1 MVKMV
6 KHRPSM
12 TSELANKSD
21 LIDILSWLEREY
33 KEDGEGFWGN
43 RRIIKRS
50 FKDGDLWVMRENGV
64 AVAFQVGH
72 YATDI
77 LCVRKDRQRRG
88 FGTAMFKAS
97 LVRAMKDNLNVLKG
111 ECSPP
116 SSLPFWQR
124 QGFVRYNDPTGHGR
138 ITVRKVLQREHDVP
152 DRLPQ
157 VEVVIS
163 FFPEKVLY
171 RKNVTALDVV
181 HLVGGEESN
190 GAVKL
195 PQRVIGL
202 ADDEPEK
209 GDLVV
214 KIVVNGAERC
224 FCKAKYDEAK
234 MVGVQRQSRG
244 NTFYID
250 EISPTKG

>member
-1 MVKMV
+1 MMVKL
-6 KHRPSM
+6 RPNM

-21 LIDILSWLEREY
+21 LVDILDWLEREY
-33 KEDGEGFWGN
+33 QEDGEGFWSN
-43 RRIIKRS
+43 REIIKRS
-50 FKDGDLWVMRENGV
+50 FKDGDLWVIRENGV
-64 AVAFQVGH
+64 AVAFQIGD

-77 LCVRKDRQRRG
+77 LCVRKNRQRRG

-124 QGFVRYNDPTGHGR
+124 QGFERYNDPAGHGR
-138 ITVRKVLQREHDVP
+138 ITVRKVLHREHDVP
-152 DRLPQ
+152 DRLPK
-157 VEVVIS
+157 VKVAIS
-163 FFPEKVLY
+163 FFPEEVLHNP
-171 RKNVTALDVV
+171 NVSPLEVI

-209 GDLVV
+209 RDLIV
-214 KIVVNGAERC
+214 KIVVNGVERC
-224 FCKAKYDEAK
+224 FCKAKSHEAK
-234 MVGVQRQSRG
+234 VIGVQRQSRG

-250 EISPTKG
+250 EISPTLN